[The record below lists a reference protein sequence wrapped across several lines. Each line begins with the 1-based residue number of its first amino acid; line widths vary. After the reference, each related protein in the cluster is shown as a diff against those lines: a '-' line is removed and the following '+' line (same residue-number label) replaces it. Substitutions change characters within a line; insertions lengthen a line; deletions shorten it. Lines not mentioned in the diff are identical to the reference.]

1 VFYNSIDNWHNI
13 RSREGG
19 EVEERQIWEGEHRWG
34 RKGASG
40 GRAQGREEWRGRS
53 KKESNGVEGGEAV
66 GDRVREEEG
75 EGDYNVGFLRRVAA
89 GQMGRLAQ
97 LMFAK
102 CWNQPKA
109 MVFSKKITLN
119 ALD

>member
-1 VFYNSIDNWHNI
+1 
-13 RSREGG
+13 
-19 EVEERQIWEGEHRWG
+19 
-34 RKGASG
+34 
-40 GRAQGREEWRGRS
+40 
-53 KKESNGVEGGEAV
+53 VEGGEAV

-102 CWNQPKA
+102 C
-109 MVFSKKITLN
+109 
-119 ALD
+119 